1 MSERTSYSLWGMVAI
16 AVGIVISAA
25 IISGAA
31 LEVKRSRNTIT
42 VTGSARMQVASDY
55 VVWRG
60 SIVVNAATMQ
70 AASKEVH
77 ENRARVQKFFAEK
90 AIADTAVEF
99 KTVYSNAHQEYKDGI
114 FTGRISGYEVSQGF
128 EIRSSDLDKVL
139 SVADAMEALMREGV
153 SLQLNAPEFFYTRLD
168 EARVK
173 LMGEATIDAR
183 RRAEQIAAA
192 AGGKIGPIREARMG
206 VIQVVAPHSTTV
218 SDYGIYDTS
227 TREKDVFAAVKVV
240 FAIK

>member
-1 MSERTSYSLWGMVAI
+1 MSERTSSSLWGMVAI
-16 AVGIVISAA
+16 AIGMVISAA

-31 LEVKRSRNTIT
+31 IAVKRSRDTIT

-60 SIVVNAATMQ
+60 SIVANATTMQ

-77 ENRARVQKFFAEK
+77 EHRARVQKFFTEK
-90 AIADTAVEF
+90 GIADTAAEF
-99 KTVYSNAHQEYKDGI
+99 KTVYSTAHQEYKEG
-114 FTGRISGYEVSQGF
+114 FYTGRISGYEVSQGF

-168 EARVK
+168 EVRVK
-173 LMGEATIDAR
+173 LMAEATIDAR

-206 VIQVVAPHSTTV
+206 VIQVVSPNSTTV

-240 FAIK
+240 FSIE